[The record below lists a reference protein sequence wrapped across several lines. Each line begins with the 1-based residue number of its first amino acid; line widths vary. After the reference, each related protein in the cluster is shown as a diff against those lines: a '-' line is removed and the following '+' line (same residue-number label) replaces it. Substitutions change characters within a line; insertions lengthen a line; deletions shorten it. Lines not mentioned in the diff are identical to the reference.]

1 MAATKRP
8 QSASSLVKGLMKNTY
23 QIDPAHSAA
32 HFSVR
37 HLMVSNVRGTF
48 SGVTG
53 TLTYD
58 SSDPG
63 SAQIDATIDAS
74 TINSGDE
81 KRDGHLKS
89 PDFLDVAQFPA
100 IAFKSKR
107 FEKNGDS
114 EFKVTGDLTI
124 HGVTREVVLKAE
136 DVSAETKDPWGLTRF
151 GATAKTKIDRGQFGL
166 VWNAALE
173 TGGVVVGEEV
183 KLEFDLEFTR

>member
-1 MAATKRP
+1 
-8 QSASSLVKGLMKNTY
+8 MKNTY

-37 HLMVSNVRGTF
+37 HMMLSNVRGTF
-48 SGVTG
+48 TGVTG
-53 TLTYD
+53 TLAYD
-58 SSDPG
+58 PSDPG
-63 SAQIDATIDAS
+63 STQIDVTIDAS
-74 TINSGDE
+74 TINTGDA

-89 PDFLDVAQFPA
+89 PDFLDVAQFPV
-100 IAFKSKR
+100 ITFKGKR
-107 FEKNGDS
+107 VEKTGDS

-124 HGVTREVVLKAE
+124 HGVTREVSLKVE

-151 GATAKTKIDRGQFGL
+151 GSTAKSKIDRRQFGL

-173 TGGVVVGEEV
+173 TGGVVVGDEV